1 MFQLVEQGRGYLRA
15 GQHHLGHR
23 CGGRGESRLGD
34 GLEVTVPEQDMGGA
48 LPGHQRQR
56 AGQVGGTQHQA
67 AAGAVRAVDR
77 AHDAGV
83 VDDRDQVGNT
93 GVR

>member
-1 MFQLVEQGRGYLRA
+1 M
-15 GQHHLGHR
+15 
-23 CGGRGESRLGD
+23 
-34 GLEVTVPEQDMGGA
+34 TVPEQDVGGV

-56 AGQVGGTQHQA
+56 EGEVGSAQHQA
-67 AAGAVRAVDR
+67 GAGAVRAVDR